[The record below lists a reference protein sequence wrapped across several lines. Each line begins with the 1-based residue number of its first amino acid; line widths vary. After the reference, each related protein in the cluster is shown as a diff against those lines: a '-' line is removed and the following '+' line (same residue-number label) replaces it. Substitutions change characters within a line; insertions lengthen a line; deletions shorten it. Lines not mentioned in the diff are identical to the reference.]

1 MDFIKFEISDLLN
14 YVEIEQLITT
24 PSLTVRATLI
34 STKLLNYILI
44 NSGMYYKYDPLNVL
58 YLRLDEYN
66 EEKLLTT
73 ISEFIYKSFTS
84 LKQEDKAKLETNY
97 KNRYDKIFEN
107 ISIKKNLPQIKTYLT
122 NDKVDFFDPHLN
134 EIHFRNGYYDF
145 HDNTFKQRI
154 KNKHFINVNINR
166 DFHEPEEKDKLN
178 VMEII
183 KLIYSNE
190 DDRNYLLMTLGIAI
204 TGQACD
210 DQTML
215 FLLGLGSSGK
225 STIMELTKLSVE
237 DYVYTLPKTT
247 FSKGNKD
254 ISKILNIYLQRP
266 YIRIS
271 HINEMEDTKM
281 DESLLKDHTD
291 GNIQTTTLYRDGCND
306 FKHYS
311 KMVFTANTFPN
322 IKIDTGTER
331 RIDAYEHRSHFTE
344 NKDEVD
350 EKNNIYYKN
359 VKLLRELKH
368 DNKFLNAF
376 ISILFEYGYNWI
388 KNTKIYKQTP
398 NFLKTKAAVIT
409 CNDIMQDFIDKA
421 ITITNNNNDR
431 LGRDEMYDTFKIL
444 FPASRIT
451 KQQFINSIKQKK
463 IIFEPDYRLNGVK
476 GCFIGVAYKHDRP
489 NEDALN
495 KIINV
500 EDDYKIKYEELK
512 NQLED
517 MTKLYNDLLNKN
529 NKKELNNISIISKYI
544 YDNYYNNYLHDSEY
558 DLYEHYIQYCAK
570 NNYKIIEVK
579 VFINNLKSLNILVKQ
594 DKKNT
599 FYYKESKE
607 ELENNEALNKILRE
621 NNFICEIKEEQQPQV
636 LIQNNIKQRQP
647 NTINLDETDEE
658 SEDIEINKSSC
669 IVDSDDDFSDYDIK
683 PNPKPITPTQSIKR
697 QTNISDL
704 DETDEDSEDIEIKPI
719 QQPTIQTQEIEQPK
733 PKIKKVYKRAVKK
746 VVTKPKTIDDNKD
759 DFRNRQPSEPLKVL
773 DEDKDIFF
781 DIVYGIKKLNI

>member
-24 PSLTVRATLI
+24 PSPTVRATLI

-359 VKLLRELKH
+359 VKLLRDLKH

-529 NKKELNNISIISKYI
+529 NNELNN
-544 YDNYYNNYLHDSEY
+544 
-558 DLYEHYIQYCAK
+558 
-570 NNYKIIEVK
+570 
-579 VFINNLKSLNILVKQ
+579 
-594 DKKNT
+594 
-599 FYYKESKE
+599 
-607 ELENNEALNKILRE
+607 
-621 NNFICEIKEEQQPQV
+621 KEEQQPQV

-746 VVTKPKTIDDNKD
+746 VVEKPKIVDEDKAEQ
-759 DFRNRQPSEPLKVL
+759 FRNRQPTEPVKVL